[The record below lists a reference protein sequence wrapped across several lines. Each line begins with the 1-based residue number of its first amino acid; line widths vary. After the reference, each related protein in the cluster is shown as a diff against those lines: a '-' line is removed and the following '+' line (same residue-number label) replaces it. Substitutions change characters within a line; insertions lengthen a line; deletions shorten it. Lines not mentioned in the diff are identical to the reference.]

1 MSEERWCSCSLMNL
15 FVIIACLKKICL
27 TCANKLK
34 MIVSV
39 LLHMVNHTDPSQ
51 SVKSFK
57 TASKHFFSTMS
68 EVKSLVPLV
77 DVMLIKGLLVGMT
90 GLSGASTRSL
100 SRRSLTAFLFVC
112 CRLQSWRI
120 LLFGVLNLLCT
131 GCLLMWCSSTNSMG
145 EHTHTHTLGV
155 SDVNRQ
161 RYLSTHRKHRLTHR
175 HTHTNTGRIVSPQG
189 VRLIPMLLCACV

>member
-15 FVIIACLKKICL
+15 FVIIACSKKICL

-145 EHTHTHTLGV
+145 EHTHTHTHSRSLG
-155 SDVNRQ
+155 
-161 RYLSTHRKHRLTHR
+161 
-175 HTHTNTGRIVSPQG
+175 
-189 VRLIPMLLCACV
+189 C